1 MGHFVVD
8 CRSDKFLNFQL
19 QIYPKILTM
28 EGMPVAP
35 IPPKL
40 PKYFPDLQGANRGKT
55 PGAGWFQNEFQPWL
69 QEVNSKYFFGYGV
82 IIASTFVAGMGLA
95 FGGYYFQDEVR
106 QFPESVMVFTGQ
118 AKEKMVA
125 ILGQAKET
133 LEIYGVILTENLR
146 NIRLIPGQLWEK
158 IAAYPQTTEQA
169 KEDMAWVETSGQTMV
184 GKLWGKIGGLRTSN
198 SEMPI
203 PEQL

>member
-1 MGHFVVD
+1 
-8 CRSDKFLNFQL
+8 
-19 QIYPKILTM
+19 M

-69 QEVNSKYFFGYGV
+69 HDVNSKYFFGYGV
-82 IIASTFVAGMGLA
+82 IITSTFVAGMGLA

-106 QFPESVMVFTGQ
+106 QFPESVVVFTGQ

-125 ILGQAKET
+125 ILGQTEEK
-133 LEIYGVILTENLR
+133 LEEILGQ
-146 NIRLIPGQLWEK
+146 IRLVPGQLWEK
-158 IAAYPQTTEQA
+158 IAELRTRTTEQA
-169 KEDMAWVETSGQTMV
+169 KEDMVESSGQTMV
-184 GKLWGKIGGLRTSN
+184 SRMREKIGV
-198 SEMPI
+198 
-203 PEQL
+203 